1 MRKTSYAAAIA
12 EALRTSLTEDPRVSL
27 VGSYVLGLGPK
38 RVLMDPIRADFADR
52 VYDPPISEAAVVAL
66 GAGAAMAGARPFV
79 DIGTG
84 SFAYVGWSPL
94 VNEAAVACHMSGGTV
109 RVPVVYHYLHGLRG
123 GGAAQH
129 SHSPQAMLWNA
140 AGLEIV
146 MPSSPYD
153 VKGLIRSAIK
163 SDNPTVFVNHARLM
177 DIEGEVPEEDYS
189 VPFGLADIKR
199 PGRDVTVIATS
210 YVVHAALA
218 AAETL
223 AGEGIDG
230 RSARSAHAG
239 AARPGHDPGLGRPH
253 RTAGGGRR
261 DQPELRHRLR
271 PVGHRGRAWLQ
282 VAAGADRARGA
293 VGYPDPV
300 QPAARTGHHA
310 HRRAHLRGRA
320 QNRGLELSAMKAVR
334 LFEFGGPEKLVY
346 GDYPD
351 PDVGPGDVLVKVI
364 ATSVSRWDIKYRT
377 GEVHHFY
384 GKATGHH
391 GGIHGRPAFPMPMQL
406 GRDVAGDVVAVGAAV
421 DGFKPGDRV
430 VGIVHPENPALG
442 PRHSR
447 PRQSVDRRRTAR
459 ATPCSAAMRNT
470 CHGRRTIGS
479 RSARRSTTTRPPP
492 PCGPAPPRI
501 TSWPRA

>member
-12 EALRTSLTEDPRVSL
+12 EALRISLAEDPRVSL

-94 VNEAAVACHMSGGTV
+94 VNEAAVAHHMSGGTV

-146 MPSSPYD
+146 IPSSPYD

-177 DIEGEVPEEDYS
+177 DIEGDVPEGDYT
-189 VPFGLADIKR
+189 VPFGRADIKR

-223 AGEGIDG
+223 SGEGIEAEVLDPRTLVPLDRDTILDAVG
-230 RSARSAHAG
+230 RTGRLVVADETNLSCGIASEFSAIVAEHGFKSLRAPIARV
-239 AARPGHDPGLGRPH
+239 ARPDIPTPFSLPLEQAITP
-253 RTAGGGRR
+253 TAERICEVVR
-261 DQPELRHRLR
+261 KT
-271 PVGHRGRAWLQ
+271 VAW
-282 VAAGADRARGA
+282 
-293 VGYPDPV
+293 
-300 QPAARTGHHA
+300 
-310 HRRAHLRGRA
+310 
-320 QNRGLELSAMKAVR
+320 S
-334 LFEFGGPEKLVY
+334 
-346 GDYPD
+346 
-351 PDVGPGDVLVKVI
+351 
-364 ATSVSRWDIKYRT
+364 
-377 GEVHHFY
+377 
-384 GKATGHH
+384 
-391 GGIHGRPAFPMPMQL
+391 
-406 GRDVAGDVVAVGAAV
+406 
-421 DGFKPGDRV
+421 
-430 VGIVHPENPALG
+430 
-442 PRHSR
+442 
-447 PRQSVDRRRTAR
+447 
-459 ATPCSAAMRNT
+459 
-470 CHGRRTIGS
+470 
-479 RSARRSTTTRPPP
+479 
-492 PCGPAPPRI
+492 
-501 TSWPRA
+501 